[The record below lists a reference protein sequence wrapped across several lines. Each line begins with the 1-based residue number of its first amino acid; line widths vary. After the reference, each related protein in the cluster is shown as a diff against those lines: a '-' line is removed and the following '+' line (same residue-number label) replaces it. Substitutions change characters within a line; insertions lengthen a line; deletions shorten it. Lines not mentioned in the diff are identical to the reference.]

1 MEIAFGFPLLFSDR
15 DFGFKFSDMAKCQF
29 FKKRQRNAI
38 KDHYATFLLDWKNR
52 WKYYSWNCNH
62 KNSWKSEVG
71 FSMSKSLGEVNV
83 VRVKTSHLASTLNIY
98 HMHNLHPQG
107 CQFDIY
113 TFGTFSLSEAMVMMW
128 CNNQSWDT
136 RCSKFYYHASITFGL
151 CFRFDQLLSDN

>member
-62 KNSWKSEVG
+62 KKSWKSEVG
-71 FSMSKSLGEVNV
+71 LSMSNYNYIEEVIPTLGK
-83 VRVKTSHLASTLNIY
+83 RVKTSH
-98 HMHNLHPQG
+98 
-107 CQFDIY
+107 
-113 TFGTFSLSEAMVMMW
+113 
-128 CNNQSWDT
+128 
-136 RCSKFYYHASITFGL
+136 
-151 CFRFDQLLSDN
+151 